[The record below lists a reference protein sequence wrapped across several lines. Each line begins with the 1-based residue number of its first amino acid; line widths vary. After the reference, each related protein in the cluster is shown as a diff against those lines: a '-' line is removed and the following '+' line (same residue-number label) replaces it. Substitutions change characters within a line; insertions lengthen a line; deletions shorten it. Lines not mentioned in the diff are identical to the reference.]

1 MLKFDAK
8 NSFTMI
14 KFAAETV
21 TGMSSEEFDKRPIE
35 NPITNKS
42 TQNFVTCIHRAKLG
56 GFFRNVTITWSKN
69 LMGHSLYIT
78 VENPDPSSSE
88 EETTT
93 QYSSCKIDLK
103 TWQFWGRK
111 GMKSFRVDDEKRV
124 DIYWDLR
131 SAKFSSSPEP
141 NSDYYVAF
149 VSEEEV
155 VLLLGDQKKEAF
167 KRTKKSPSLSEPA
180 LVHKKENIFA
190 KKCFC
195 TRTVLGRSKKEHN
208 IIIESALSI
217 DEPEMWIS
225 VDGTTTVRIV
235 NLHWR
240 FRGNETIEVDNVP
253 VQIFWDVHDW
263 LYSEQYSVGLG
274 TFIFKQGTF
283 FEAEPDSDCC
293 DDFDDDDERISS
305 SEVSSGSGDS
315 NSNEFRLP
323 MEIDDPANIDF
334 SHLLF
339 AWKTE

>member
-1 MLKFDAK
+1 MLKFHAR
-8 NSFTMI
+8 NSFKMI

-21 TGMSSEEFDKRPIE
+21 AAMSSEEFDKRSME
-35 NPITNKS
+35 DPITNKS
-42 TQNFVTCIHRAKLG
+42 TQNFVTCIHRAKLA

-78 VENPDPSSSE
+78 VESPCE
-88 EETTT
+88 EETH
-93 QYSSCKIDLK
+93 SSCKIDLK

-111 GMKSFRVDDEKRV
+111 GMKSFRVDEKRV

-167 KRTKKSPSLSEPA
+167 KRTRKCPSLSEPA
-180 LVHKKENIFA
+180 LVQKKENIFA

-195 TRTVLGRSKKEHN
+195 TRTILGRGKKEHN
-208 IIIESALSI
+208 IIIEFALSFN
-217 DEPEMWIS
+217 EPEMWIS
-225 VDGTTTVRIV
+225 VDGTTAVRVV

-263 LYSEQYSVGLG
+263 LYSEQYSVGLLG
-274 TFIFKQGTF
+274 TFIFKQGAF
-283 FEAEPDSDCC
+283 EIEAEPDSDYCY
-293 DDFDDDDERISS
+293 DDDDDEDDDERISS
-305 SEVSSGSGDS
+305 SEDSGSGDGS
-315 NSNEFRLP
+315 ASEFRLP
-323 MEIDDPANIDF
+323 MELDPTTNF

>member
-1 MLKFDAK
+1 M
-8 NSFTMI
+8 

-21 TGMSSEEFDKRPIE
+21 AAAMSSDEFDKRPIE
-35 NPITNKS
+35 DPITNKS

-56 GFFRNVTITWSKN
+56 GLFRNVTITWSKN

-78 VENPDPSSSE
+78 VENPDSSSSSPSSSE
-88 EETTT
+88 ETST
-93 QYSSCKIDLK
+93 QYSSCKIYLK

-111 GMKSFRVDDEKRV
+111 GVKSFKVDDDNRV
-124 DIYWDLR
+124 DIFWDLR

-167 KRTKKSPSLSEPA
+167 RRTNKSPSLSEPA

-195 TRTVLGRSKKEHN
+195 TRTILGRGKKEHN
-208 IIIESALSI
+208 IIIESALSV

-283 FEAEPDSDCC
+283 LEAELDTDYY
-293 DDFDDDDERISS
+293 DDYDNDNDDEDERICS
-305 SEVSSGSGDS
+305 SEVSSSSGNCS
-315 NSNEFRLP
+315 TKNEFRLP
-323 MEIDDPANIDF
+323 MEIDDPAKIDF